1 MSGVAVADQ
10 QKTNTPSPLKHTP
23 WKFSEWCVSVWL
35 GCWVGRLGLGF
46 VGGFPPWHL
55 QWQPRP
61 DLTTRLDETI
71 VCRFGPRFE
80 ASVCCGSRGCG
91 SGFKWEF
98 PRPPKEDSTGMQGP
112 SPQQTHSGGG
122 WTAQQVHACDKR
134 TRFGVFASVIEF
146 ACWHKKELEPQLAVH
161 GRAGAI
167 HRAQVA
173 PFVINSHDEALF
185 ASVIGHTLKGNCI
198 SDSSSSAPTTTT
210 LVQCVL
216 WM

>member
-1 MSGVAVADQ
+1 MGV
-10 QKTNTPSPLKHTP
+10 
-23 WKFSEWCVSVWL
+23 CVGLLWL
-35 GCWVGRLGLGF
+35 IVVVGCSAMARSTAA
-46 VGGFPPWHL
+46 
-55 QWQPRP
+55 
-61 DLTTRLDETI
+61 TTRLDLRPDVTF
-71 VCRFGPRFE
+71 VRLLGPKVK
-80 ASVCCGSRGCG
+80 APVCCGSRGSG
-91 SGFKWEF
+91 SGFNWVLQG
-98 PRPPKEDSTGMQGP
+98 PPEEVSTGMQGP
-112 SPQQTHSGGG
+112 IPKQTRSGGG

-173 PFVINSHDEALF
+173 PFVINSHDKTLF